1 MLHLFTPSSL
11 PLHPQMALV
20 SMRATSLVSIAS
32 FHSVYSQGN
41 DKEHV
46 KMTIEVKPGKGREV
60 QVDSQDLLWWDGGN
74 VTTFAQIS
82 RQ

>member
-41 DKEHV
+41 DKERV

-60 QVDSQDLLWWDGGN
+60 QVDSQDLLWWDGRN